1 MVALSVFIMATLEI
15 VFGRKKTYW
24 TQKVHLAA
32 VTFSNNTARCIPTL
46 YIARAILAKKSTLS
60 TICQFETIRNHL
72 KAD

>member
-15 VFGRKKTYW
+15 GFGRKKTYW

-32 VTFSNNTARCIPTL
+32 VTFSNNTARCILTL